1 MEGVL
6 AGSMDGVGEQKGGN
20 FGWSGVCVE
29 VEGQRKSWSCGGR
42 WKETFLSSKCGSPGP
57 QAACCTAQI
66 PICKGRANT
75 ASQRW
80 L

>member
-42 WKETFLSSKCGSPGP
+42 WKETFLSSKCGG
-57 QAACCTAQI
+57 
-66 PICKGRANT
+66 KLGRRKERT
-75 ASQRW
+75 VVC